1 MHSKGILPTTF
12 LIHSVDS
19 MSDKKEDEELYLKQ
33 LANRVEESQ
42 LESTFFRKVE
52 GQNHTHFSSVIKEIK
67 DAEENTHLVKI
78 RPPLFLLSGI
88 LSNISRKLSG
98 MENLKILDNKR
109 WQEREVEQLRSLH
122 PELFSEETDYE
133 NAFLVEKI
141 QGEVAFEI
149 LSSEEFSKDEKIDV
163 IKKMIKGLRNIHN
176 KDLYHGEPTTQN
188 CILGDDGDIYWI
200 DFEIEYHEDLSEMER
215 EAKDLEQLTL
225 SILGA
230 FEEEGDVGILDSDL
244 VEMIF
249 EIYGDQD
256 VISTFTNNPSLPLF
270 GPHRVFQLSFVSL
283 KRFYQV
289 QINLIDY
296 LRE

>member
-1 MHSKGILPTTF
+1 MAENN
-12 LIHSVDS
+12 
-19 MSDKKEDEELYLKQ
+19 EDEEIRYLEK
-33 LANRVEESQ
+33 LADKIEESQ
-42 LESTFFRKVE
+42 LESPFFRKIE

-109 WQEREVEQLRSLH
+109 WQEREVEQLKSLH
-122 PELFSEETDYE
+122 PEVFSEETEYE

-141 QGEVAFEI
+141 QGKVAFEI
-149 LSSEEFSKDEKIDV
+149 LISDDFSKEEKIDV
-163 IKKMIKGLRNIHN
+163 IKKMIKGLKNIHK

-200 DFEIEYHEDLSEMER
+200 DFEIEYHEDLSDMER
-215 EAKDLEQLTL
+215 EARDLEQLTL

-230 FEEEGDVGILDSDL
+230 FEEEGDVGVQDGELI
-244 VEMIF
+244 EMIF
-249 EIYGDQD
+249 DIYGDQD

-283 KRFYQV
+283 KRFYQA

-296 LRE
+296 LTE

>member
-1 MHSKGILPTTF
+1 MA
-12 LIHSVDS
+12 DS
-19 MSDKKEDEELYLKQ
+19 KEDEKLYLKK

-67 DAEENTHLVKI
+67 DAEDNTHLVKI

-109 WQEREVEQLRSLH
+109 WQEREVEQLRCLH
-122 PELFSEETDYE
+122 PEIFSQETEYE

-141 QGEVAFEI
+141 QGKVAFEI
-149 LSSEEFSKDEKIDV
+149 LISDDFSNEEKIDV
-163 IKKMIKGLRNIHN
+163 IKKMIKGLKNIHH

-200 DFEIEYHEDLSEMER
+200 DFEIEYHEDLSDLER
-215 EAKDLEQLTL
+215 EAKDIEQLTL

-230 FEEEGDVGILDSDL
+230 FEKEGDVGIADAELI
-244 VEMIF
+244 EMIF
-249 EIYGDQD
+249 DIYGDKD